1 MLDFCLSWTPIV
13 LVAGLATI
21 FKRQALELAV
31 WAAAA
36 TSAVVILWFETPPGV
51 VILSC
56 ADGILRNL
64 PLLLVIYMGMLLA
77 GLLLSTGSLVR
88 FVDWLSTIAG
98 KRHSIMMIAVG
109 SGNFMEGAGIV
120 AEPIIA
126 PMLLSAELPPMG
138 AAALS
143 VAGYSGLMILELG
156 GAILAVLALVT
167 GLDADKL
174 GIDVAFFSF
183 PATLMLTVSIPWI
196 TYQVARLRDNLLL
209 ALVVGCLAGGGAL
222 FSAHFMGASVAGLF
236 GGLIVL
242 AGLGLTGRRFSLP
255 DSRIIKDTAPLLLL
269 IASLFSI
276 NLIPPLK
283 RAAMDA
289 WSFGVAVAPGHEV
302 RFQPLFSAYTYILV
316 SYIFAAAMIRN
327 KKAVWQN
334 FRETNMRAW
343 KPVLAMALFGAAG
356 QIIAYS
362 GYRTGFIEMDPGR
375 NIALI
380 LANGMIA
387 LSGNLFPLFVPFIGW
402 LGTFLTGYGTASI
415 VMFGKLTVA
424 TAQMLGDSPSMTVS
438 AMAVGSAVG
447 SISSPFKIA
456 LAASMCGAVG
466 REGEIL
472 RRTIPLGILISLLLG
487 LILLVLSRNLGIDH

>member
-1 MLDFCLSWTPIV
+1 V

-36 TSAVVILWFETPPGV
+36 TSAVVILRFQTPFDV
-51 VILSC
+51 VLLSC

-64 PLLLVIYMGMLLA
+64 PLLLVIYTGMLLA

-88 FVDWLSTIAG
+88 FVEWLSTIAG
-98 KRHSIMMIAVG
+98 NRRHAVMMIAVG

-126 PMLLSAELPPMG
+126 PMLLSAGLPPMG

-167 GLDADKL
+167 ELDPNKL
-174 GIDVAFFSF
+174 GIDVALFSF
-183 PATLMLTVSIPWI
+183 PATLLLTISIPWI
-196 TYQVARLRDNLLL
+196 TYQATRPRDNLTL
-209 ALVVGCLAGGGAL
+209 ALAVGCLAGGGAI

-236 GGLIVL
+236 GGLVVL
-242 AGLGLTGRRFSLP
+242 AGLGLTGARFSLP
-255 DSRIIKDTAPLLLL
+255 DSRIIRDTAPLLLL

-276 NLIPPLK
+276 NLVPPIK
-283 RAAMDA
+283 KAAIDA
-289 WSFGVAVAPGHEV
+289 WSFGVEVAPGHEV
-302 RFQPLFSAYTYILV
+302 RFQPLFSAYTYILL
-316 SYIFAAAMIRN
+316 SYLFAATMIWN

-362 GYRTGFIEMDPGR
+362 GYESGFVEMDPGK
-375 NIALI
+375 NVALI

-387 LSGNLFPLFVPFIGW
+387 LSGNLYPLFVPLMGW
-402 LGTFLTGYGTASI
+402 IGTFLTGYGTASI
-415 VMFGKLTVA
+415 VMFGKLHVA
-424 TAQMLGDSPSMTVS
+424 TAQMLGDSQSMTVS

-472 RRTIPLGILISLLLG
+472 RRTIPLGIAISLLLG
-487 LILLVLSRNLGIDH
+487 LLLLVMLRT